1 MPEDK
6 HILIITLCTIACFFS
21 ITLGVIA
28 SGFIKRLDIENDR
41 LIKLETQMEYLLS
54 KNID

>member
-1 MPEDK
+1 MIEDK
-6 HILIITLCTIACFFS
+6 HILIITLCTIVCFFS
-21 ITLGVIA
+21 IILAAIA